1 MRTFMRLCRGCHA
14 YSLKDACP
22 RCGAATASPIP
33 PRYSPEDRHGRYR
46 RQLKREEGVSWKT
59 SS

>member
-1 MRTFMRLCRGCHA
+1 MRICRDCRA
-14 YSLKDACP
+14 YTLRDVCP

-46 RQLKREEGVSWKT
+46 RQLKREGPWKT